1 MVVVVVVVLV
11 VVVVIC
17 ENTSTCFSVVGTSG
31 GRTRAGGVGGR
42 GGRGG
47 RGDLRKH
54 INLLQWCGYFRKSSW
69 SWSSWSWWS
78 W

>member
-1 MVVVVVVVLV
+1 MVVVVVVVVVL

-31 GRTRAGGVGGR
+31 SRPGRGRAGR
-42 GGRGG
+42 GCDGG

-54 INLLQWCGYFRKSSW
+54 INLLQCCGYFRR
-69 SWSSWSWWS
+69 
-78 W
+78 